1 MLEPHAEAGDLIAT
15 VVHDL
20 KNPLNAI
27 LMSAT
32 LIGRATRD
40 ESINRQVAV
49 IRRSAERMNRLILE
63 LLDQAALDAG
73 RLPIRRARHE
83 VPALFREAS
92 ELTQSV
98 AAAKGVQIVLVPCE
112 HCWVDCD
119 GERIQ
124 QILSNLLG
132 NALAYTPPGG
142 RIELGARAV
151 ASGTVELFVRDDGPG
166 IPAEEMPHVFERF
179 WRGRGAARAN
189 AGLGLSIAK
198 GIVEAHGG
206 GISVDSVPGR
216 GTTFHFT
223 LPGGLDERAEA
234 SP

>member
-1 MLEPHAEAGDLIAT
+1 MREPRTEAGDLIAT

-32 LIGRATRD
+32 LIGRATPD
-40 ESINRQVAV
+40 ETIQRQVGV
-49 IRRSAERMNRLILE
+49 IQRSAERMNRLILE

-83 VPALFREAS
+83 VADLFREAS
-92 ELTQSV
+92 ELTQPV
-98 AAAKGVQIVLVPCE
+98 AAANGVQIGVIPCE
-112 HCWVDCD
+112 HCWADCD

-132 NALAYTPPGG
+132 NALAYTPRGG
-142 RIELGARAV
+142 RIELGGRALE
-151 ASGTVELFVRDDGPG
+151 SGFVELFVRDDGPG
-166 IPAEEMPHVFERF
+166 IPAEELPHVFERF

-206 GISVDSVPGR
+206 EISVDSVPGR
-216 GTTFHFT
+216 GTTFRFT

>member
-1 MLEPHAEAGDLIAT
+1 MREPHAEGGDLITT

-27 LMSAT
+27 LMSAA
-32 LIGRATRD
+32 LIGRASPD
-40 ESINRQVAV
+40 EMVRRQVGV
-49 IRRSAERMNRLILE
+49 IQRSAERMNRLILE
-63 LLDQAALDAG
+63 LLDQASLDAG

-83 VPALFREAS
+83 VPALLHEAV

-98 AAAKGVQIVLVPCE
+98 AASKGVQIAVVPCE
-112 HCWVDCD
+112 RCWVDCD

-132 NALAYTPPGG
+132 NALAYTPTGG
-142 RIELGARAV
+142 RIELGARALG
-151 ASGTVELFVRDDGPG
+151 SGRVELFVRDDGPG
-166 IPAEEMPHVFERF
+166 IPAEELPHVFERF

-206 GISVDSVPGR
+206 EISVDSVPGR
-216 GTTFHFT
+216 GTTFRFT